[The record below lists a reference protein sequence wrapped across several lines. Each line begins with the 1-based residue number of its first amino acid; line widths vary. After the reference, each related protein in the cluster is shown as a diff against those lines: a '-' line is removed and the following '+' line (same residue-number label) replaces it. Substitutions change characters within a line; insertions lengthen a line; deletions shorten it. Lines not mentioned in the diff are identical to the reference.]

1 MFRFYRK
8 SVERG
13 KCFIEYMPAENAWVS
28 INADGYMYIDCLWV
42 AALKGHGYA
51 NDLLDACISD
61 CKGKKWDFVFW
72 LLTRRNLFS
81 RIRSS

>member
-28 INADGYMYIDCLWV
+28 INAEGYMYIDCLWV

-61 CKGKKWDFVFW
+61 
-72 LLTRRNLFS
+72 
-81 RIRSS
+81 